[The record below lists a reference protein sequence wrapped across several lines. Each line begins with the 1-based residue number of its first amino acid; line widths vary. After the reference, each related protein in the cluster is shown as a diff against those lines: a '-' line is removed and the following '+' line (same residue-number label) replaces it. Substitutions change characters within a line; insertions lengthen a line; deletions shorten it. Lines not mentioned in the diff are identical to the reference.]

1 MNKKSLLIVT
11 STFPRWQN
19 DTDPPFVFEL
29 AKRLTGD
36 FDITVLTPGYPG
48 ALADEIMEGVT
59 VHRFRY
65 FLKSLEVLAGSEGIL
80 PTLKKNRLF
89 FLLVPFFILAE
100 FLALIKLIKTNKP
113 DIIHAHWL
121 LPQGFVTGLVHKIT
135 GVPFV
140 VTTHGADIYGLQG
153 KIATALKRYAL
164 KNAATVTVVSKDIQD
179 TIKHAFGEDIHTDIV
194 PMGVDSTLFHPD
206 TKNTQIREKYGIM
219 GSFLLYVGRLSEKKG
234 VTYLL
239 EAMPMVLK
247 RVPDCKLLVVGTGEV
262 RPELERQTS
271 TLHLDKY
278 VIFTGAV
285 PNNELPAYFASAD
298 IFIGPSVVASGG
310 DTEGFGLTFVEAA
323 MSGCFVVATDV
334 GGISDIIEDGET
346 GFLVREKDPQA
357 IADMVISILGQQEK
371 FTGIRE
377 KARKKMLSQFDW
389 QSIADQYALL
399 LKRTTHHHETA

>member
-1 MNKKSLLIVT
+1 MDKKNLLIVT

-48 ALADEIMEGVT
+48 ALADEIMEGVK

-65 FLKSLEVLAGSEGIL
+65 FLKSLEILAGSEGIL

-100 FLALIKLIKTNKP
+100 FFALIRLIKENKP

-121 LPQGFVTGLVHKIT
+121 LPQGFVAGLAHKIT

-153 KIATALKRYAL
+153 KIATTLKGFALR
-164 KNAATVTVVSKDIQD
+164 NATTVTVVSKNIKK
-179 TIKHAFGEDIHTDIV
+179 TIIEKFGHTIHAEV
-194 PMGVDSTLFHPD
+194 ASMGVDSTHFNPD
-206 TKNTQIREKYGIM
+206 KNDPQLRERYEIKGP
-219 GSFLLYVGRLSEKKG
+219 FLLYVGRLSEKKG
-234 VTYLL
+234 VSYLL
-239 EAMPMVLK
+239 HAMPLVIN
-247 RVPDCKLLVVGTGEV
+247 RVPDCKLLIIGTGEL
-262 RPELERQTS
+262 RGELKHQADS
-271 TLHLDKY
+271 LALQDH
-278 VIFTGAV
+278 VVFTGAI
-285 PNNELPAYFASAD
+285 PNNQLPAFFATAD
-298 IFIGPSVVASGG
+298 IFIGPSVVSSGG

-334 GGISDIIEDGET
+334 GGITDIIEDGET

-357 IADMVISILGQQEK
+357 IADVLISILEQEQK
-371 FTGIRE
+371 FSGIRE

-389 QSIADQYALL
+389 QSIAGRYALL
-399 LKRTTHHHETA
+399 LKHASQHHETV

>member
-1 MNKKSLLIVT
+1 MDKKNLLIVT

-36 FDITVLTPGYPG
+36 FDITVLSPGYPG
-48 ALADEIMEGVT
+48 ALANEIMEGVK

-65 FLKSLEVLAGSEGIL
+65 FLKSLEILAGSEGIL

-100 FLALIKLIKTNKP
+100 FFALIKLIKTNKP
-113 DIIHAHWL
+113 DIIQAHWI
-121 LPQGFVTGLVHKIT
+121 LPQGFVTGLAHKIT

-140 VTTHGADIYGLQG
+140 LTTHGADIYGLQG
-153 KIATALKRYAL
+153 KIATILKGFAL
-164 KNAATVTVVSKDIQD
+164 KNAATVTVVSKNIQE
-179 TIKHAFGEDIHTDIV
+179 TIKRTFGEDIHTDIV

-206 TKNTQIREKYGIM
+206 KKNTEIIEKHDITGP
-219 GSFLLYVGRLSEKKG
+219 FLLYVGRLSEKKG

-239 EAMPMVLK
+239 QAMPMVLK
-247 RVPDCKLLVVGTGEV
+247 PVPDCKLLIVGSGEI
-262 RPELERQTS
+262 RQKLEQQTS
-271 TLHLDKY
+271 TLHLENN

-285 PNNELPAYFASAD
+285 PNNKLPAYFASAD
-298 IFIGPSVVASGG
+298 IFIGPSIVASGG
-310 DTEGFGLTFVEAA
+310 DTEGLGLTFVEAA

-357 IADMVISILGQQEK
+357 IADVLISILGQEQK

-377 KARKKMLSQFDW
+377 KARRKMLSQFDW

-399 LKRTTHHHETA
+399 LKRATHHHETT